1 MHREIRNKLERIA
14 KRFRSQVLAWLLI
27 GLWGVFLALLL
38 GRLTQTGN
46 ALAGS
51 FSWGLLLA
59 TAIGGYLLFFLWTR
73 FGYRDLG
80 SVAQRIERRFPDI
93 DQKLLTAIEPIK
105 PNESEFLRS
114 KLIEETLLHAQSQ
127 HWEKVVPKW
136 KLGMLWSLQ
145 WLLLSATIAAS
156 WMLHTKSTGVLN
168 ASDSSGNRGFEW
180 IVEPGSTQIEKG
192 SDLLVSVRF
201 SNDFSDDL
209 LLIAESPSGE
219 SQSARMQRSLRDP
232 IASAT
237 IRKIKEPFR
246 YRIESVSKDSERF
259 EVEVFEHPAVLQSD
273 ASIQSPAYAQQD
285 DKTISNT
292 RRVSIVDG
300 AQIRWSL
307 KLNKPV
313 VSAEWIDEN
322 GQSTLLEGNPQ
333 NPTEYSI
340 RNTPTE
346 SMRYRLKLTDAEGR
360 SEKTAEEFVVKIIP
374 NREPELKLISA
385 IDQRVSAIQEM
396 IVGARVQ
403 DDFGIHRTGIRVSVG
418 DSEPSDV
425 ELISPGEST
434 TKKTELQHLID
445 LESLQAKADQLVT
458 YHFWT
463 EDLDR
468 DGQPRRIESEMY
480 FAEVRPFEETFREAD
495 ASATQ
500 QRQEQQQQQGS
511 ESGQQAE
518 ELAELQKKILSATW
532 NLLRGIPK
540 SSTDASRSIQEQ
552 LPILLESQNQALEQ
566 TEALKEQLQAPNAA
580 QDLLKVQ
587 SSMREAIAEL
597 NQSGSETPSIALRGA
612 IKQMRGAYEGLL
624 RLRAREHEVS
634 QSQQQQ
640 PSSQRSQ
647 SASQRNRQEQI
658 QQLQLEQDPSR
669 YEEESQPMTEEAN
682 SEREMRQVMNRLDEL
697 ARRQEDLNE
706 QVRELDLALQ
716 SAKDEQEKKELEER
730 LEQLREDQQE
740 LVEDAD
746 ELLERMNEPE
756 SRNALEESRREIENA
771 REQMQQSERQLREAQ
786 PSAALNSGTR
796 AEQSVDQTR
805 EQLREQ
811 SSESLQRDVQK
822 LIEQAQNV
830 AKNQAELERQLREQA
845 NLPARDPESTTNGL
859 DPNEPAPNEPTRNE
873 PTRNEP
879 EANSLR
885 RESLLRSDA
894 ELNQQENLPERNL
907 EDWKQQKQQYLDL
920 LNRIK
925 DTVEQAEGSEP
936 LLAEQ
941 LYETYRDASRLP
953 TEQRLDRIPMMI
965 ERGMEQPAVEESGEV
980 SKELQ
985 GLRERIEN
993 SAQSVLG
1000 SEEESLR
1007 RAIKE
1012 IDQANRAIESEI
1024 EQRLGQDSSQDA
1036 NAMQPPE
1043 SQPSQ
1048 GQPSEGQPREGQ
1060 PSQGQPREGQPRE
1073 GQPSQGQPSE
1083 GQPSEGQPREGQP
1096 REGQPSEGQPR
1107 EGQPREGQPSEGQP
1121 SQGQPPESQPREGQ
1135 PREGQ
1140 PRQAR
1145 SSSQA
1150 REPSPRSA
1158 LEALEERMQRAGG
1171 GGGLESSSPLMGE
1184 DYAQWTDRLRDI
1196 EELVRDPELK
1206 AEAARVRE
1214 AARDFRKEYKRHSK
1228 EPQWELVKK
1237 LISNPLQELQ
1247 RRVQEELI
1255 RKTAKENELVPLDR
1269 DPVPDRFR
1277 SELDRYFERLGGEQ
1291 TK

>member
-1 MHREIRNKLERIA
+1 MHREIRSKLEQIA

-46 ALAGS
+46 AIAGS
-51 FSWGLLLA
+51 FSWGLLFA
-59 TAIGGYLLFFLWTR
+59 TAMGGYLLFFLWTR

-114 KLIEETLLHAQSQ
+114 KLIEETLLHAQAQ
-127 HWEKVVPKW
+127 HWENIVPKW
-136 KLGMLWSLQ
+136 KLGTLWSLQ
-145 WLLLSATIAAS
+145 WLLLIATIAAS
-156 WMLHTKSTGVLN
+156 WMLHTKSTSVLN
-168 ASDSSGNRGFEW
+168 ASDRSAIRGFEW

-192 SDLLVSVRF
+192 ADLLVSVRF
-201 SNDFSDDL
+201 SDDFSDDL

-219 SQSARMQRSLRDP
+219 SQSVSMQRSLRDP

-237 IRKIKEPFR
+237 IRKVKEPLR
-246 YRIESVSKDSERF
+246 YRIESVSKNSERF
-259 EVEVFEHPAVLQSD
+259 DVGVFEHPAVLQSD
-273 ASIQSPAYAQQD
+273 ASIQSPTYAQQD

-340 RNTPTE
+340 RNRPAE

-385 IDQRVSAIQEM
+385 VDQRVSAIQEM

-418 DSEPSDV
+418 DSETSDI
-425 ELISPGEST
+425 ELSSPGEP
-434 TKKTELQHLID
+434 TKKKNELQHLID

-511 ESGQQAE
+511 ESAQQAD

-540 SSTDASRSIQEQ
+540 SNPDASQSIQEQ
-552 LPILLESQNQALEQ
+552 MPILLESQNQALEQ

-580 QDLLKVQ
+580 QDLFKVQ

-597 NQSGSETPSIALRGA
+597 NHTRSETPSLSLRGA

-640 PSSQRSQ
+640 SSSQRSQ

-669 YEEESQPMTEEAN
+669 YEEESQPMTEEAS

-756 SRNALEESRREIENA
+756 SRNALEESRRQIENA

-811 SSESLQRDVQK
+811 SSESLQRDVEQ
-822 LIEQAQNV
+822 LIEQAQKV

-845 NLPARDPESTTNGL
+845 NLPARDPESDTNGP
-859 DPNEPAPNEPTRNE
+859 DRSEPTRS
-873 PTRNEP
+873 EP
-879 EANSLR
+879 EASSPR

-894 ELNQQENLPERNL
+894 ELNQDGNLPERNL
-907 EDWKQQKQQYLDL
+907 QDWKEQKQQYLDL

-993 SAQSVLG
+993 SSQSVVG

-1024 EQRLGQDSSQDA
+1024 EQRLEQEGSQDT
-1036 NAMQPPE
+1036 NAM
-1043 SQPSQ
+1043 
-1048 GQPSEGQPREGQ
+1048 QPSEGQPR
-1060 PSQGQPREGQPRE
+1060 
-1073 GQPSQGQPSE
+1073 
-1083 GQPSEGQPREGQP
+1083 
-1096 REGQPSEGQPR
+1096 EGQPR

-1121 SQGQPPESQPREGQ
+1121 SES
-1135 PREGQ
+1135 
-1140 PRQAR
+1140 R
-1145 SSSQA
+1145 SSSAA
-1150 REPSPRSA
+1150 REPSLRSA
-1158 LEALEERMQRAGG
+1158 LDALEERMQRAGG

-1247 RRVQEELI
+1247 RRVQEELV

>member
-1 MHREIRNKLERIA
+1 
-14 KRFRSQVLAWLLI
+14 
-27 GLWGVFLALLL
+27 
-38 GRLTQTGN
+38 
-46 ALAGS
+46 
-51 FSWGLLLA
+51 
-59 TAIGGYLLFFLWTR
+59 
-73 FGYRDLG
+73 
-80 SVAQRIERRFPDI
+80 
-93 DQKLLTAIEPIK
+93 
-105 PNESEFLRS
+105 
-114 KLIEETLLHAQSQ
+114 
-127 HWEKVVPKW
+127 
-136 KLGMLWSLQ
+136 
-145 WLLLSATIAAS
+145 
-156 WMLHTKSTGVLN
+156 
-168 ASDSSGNRGFEW
+168 
-180 IVEPGSTQIEKG
+180 
-192 SDLLVSVRF
+192 
-201 SNDFSDDL
+201 
-209 LLIAESPSGE
+209 
-219 SQSARMQRSLRDP
+219 
-232 IASAT
+232 
-237 IRKIKEPFR
+237 
-246 YRIESVSKDSERF
+246 
-259 EVEVFEHPAVLQSD
+259 
-273 ASIQSPAYAQQD
+273 
-285 DKTISNT
+285 
-292 RRVSIVDG
+292 
-300 AQIRWSL
+300 
-307 KLNKPV
+307 
-313 VSAEWIDEN
+313 
-322 GQSTLLEGNPQ
+322 
-333 NPTEYSI
+333 
-340 RNTPTE
+340 
-346 SMRYRLKLTDAEGR
+346 
-360 SEKTAEEFVVKIIP
+360 
-374 NREPELKLISA
+374 
-385 IDQRVSAIQEM
+385 
-396 IVGARVQ
+396 
-403 DDFGIHRTGIRVSVG
+403 
-418 DSEPSDV
+418 
-425 ELISPGEST
+425 
-434 TKKTELQHLID
+434 
-445 LESLQAKADQLVT
+445 
-458 YHFWT
+458 
-463 EDLDR
+463 
-468 DGQPRRIESEMY
+468 
-480 FAEVRPFEETFREAD
+480 
-495 ASATQ
+495 
-500 QRQEQQQQQGS
+500 
-511 ESGQQAE
+511 
-518 ELAELQKKILSATW
+518 
-532 NLLRGIPK
+532 
-540 SSTDASRSIQEQ
+540 
-552 LPILLESQNQALEQ
+552 
-566 TEALKEQLQAPNAA
+566 
-580 QDLLKVQ
+580 
-587 SSMREAIAEL
+587 MREAIAEL

-669 YEEESQPMTEEAN
+669 YEEESQPMSEEAN
-682 SEREMRQVMNRLDEL
+682 SERERRQVMNRLDEL

-756 SRNALEESRREIENA
+756 SRIALEESRRQIENA

-811 SSESLQRDVQK
+811 SSESLQRDVQM

-830 AKNQAELERQLREQA
+830 TKNQAELERQLREQA
-845 NLPARDPESTTNGL
+845 NLPARDPESNTNGL
-859 DPNEPAPNEPTRNE
+859 DPNEPA
-873 PTRNEP
+873 RNEP
-879 EANSLR
+879 EASSPR

-894 ELNQQENLPERNL
+894 ELNQDGTLPERNL

-1007 RAIKE
+1007 RAIME

-1024 EQRLGQDSSQDA
+1024 EQRLGQDSSQDTD
-1036 NAMQPPE
+1036 AM
-1043 SQPSQ
+1043 
-1048 GQPSEGQPREGQ
+1048 
-1060 PSQGQPREGQPRE
+1060 QPREGQPRE
-1073 GQPSQGQPSE
+1073 GQLSE
-1083 GQPSEGQPREGQP
+1083 GQPGEAR
-1096 REGQPSEGQPR
+1096 
-1107 EGQPREGQPSEGQP
+1107 
-1121 SQGQPPESQPREGQ
+1121 
-1135 PREGQ
+1135 
-1140 PRQAR
+1140 R
-1145 SSSQA
+1145 SSASG
-1150 REPSPRSA
+1150 ESSPRSA
-1158 LEALEERMQRAGG
+1158 LDALEERMQRAGG

>member
-1 MHREIRNKLERIA
+1 MHREIRNKLEQIA

-27 GLWGVFLALLL
+27 GLWSVFLALLL

-46 ALAGS
+46 AIAGS
-51 FSWGLLLA
+51 FSWGLLVA
-59 TAIGGYLLFFLWTR
+59 TAIGGYVLFFLWTR

-127 HWEKVVPKW
+127 HWETVVPKW
-136 KLGMLWSLQ
+136 KLGTLWSLQ
-145 WLLLSATIAAS
+145 WLLLGATIAAS
-156 WMLHTKSTGVLN
+156 WMLQTKSTGVLN
-168 ASDSSGNRGFEW
+168 ASDRSGIRGFEW
-180 IVEPGSTQIEKG
+180 TVEPGSTQIEKG

-201 SNDFSDDL
+201 SDDFSDDL

-219 SQSARMQRSLRDP
+219 SQSVRMQRSLRDP

-237 IRKIKEPFR
+237 IRKIKEPLR
-246 YRIESVSKDSERF
+246 YRIESVSKNSERF
-259 EVEVFEHPAVLQSD
+259 EVGVFEHPAVLQSD

-313 VSAEWIDEN
+313 VSAEWIDEK

-333 NPTEYSI
+333 NLIEYSI
-340 RNTPTE
+340 GNAPTE

-385 IDQRVSAIQEM
+385 VDQRVSAIQEM

-434 TKKTELQHLID
+434 KKKSELQHLID

-480 FAEVRPFEETFREAD
+480 FAEVRPFEETFRETD

-511 ESGQQAE
+511 ESAQQAE

-540 SSTDASRSIQEQ
+540 SNTDARQSIQEQ

-640 PSSQRSQ
+640 SSSQKSQ

-658 QQLQLEQDPSR
+658 QQLRLEQDPSR

-716 SAKDEQEKKELEER
+716 SAKDEQEKKELQER

-756 SRNALEESRREIENA
+756 SRNALEESRRQIENA

-811 SSESLQRDVQK
+811 SSESLQRDVQQ
-822 LIEQAQNV
+822 LIEQAQKV
-830 AKNQAELERQLREQA
+830 TKNQAELERQLREQA
-845 NLPARDPESTTNGL
+845 NLPARDPESNTNGP
-859 DPNEPAPNEPTRNE
+859 DRNEPTRNE

-879 EANSLR
+879 EANSPR

-894 ELNQQENLPERNL
+894 ELNQDGNLPERSL
-907 EDWKQQKQQYLDL
+907 EDWKEQKQQYLDL
-920 LNRIK
+920 MNRIK

-985 GLRERIEN
+985 GLRERIEK
-993 SAQSVLG
+993 STQSVLG

-1024 EQRLGQDSSQDA
+1024 EQRLGQDGSQDA
-1036 NAMQPPE
+1036 NAM
-1043 SQPSQ
+1043 
-1048 GQPSEGQPREGQ
+1048 QPSEGQPREGQ
-1060 PSQGQPREGQPRE
+1060 PS
-1073 GQPSQGQPSE
+1073 
-1083 GQPSEGQPREGQP
+1083 
-1096 REGQPSEGQPR
+1096 
-1107 EGQPREGQPSEGQP
+1107 
-1121 SQGQPPESQPREGQ
+1121 ES
-1135 PREGQ
+1135 
-1140 PRQAR
+1140 R
-1145 SSSQA
+1145 SSSAA
-1150 REPSPRSA
+1150 REPSLRSA
-1158 LEALEERMQRAGG
+1158 LDALEERRQRAGG

-1214 AARDFRKEYKRHSK
+1214 VARDFRKEYKRHSK

-1237 LISNPLQELQ
+1237 MISNPLQELQ
-1247 RRVQEELI
+1247 RRVQEELV

>member
-27 GLWGVFLALLL
+27 VLWGVFLALLL

-46 ALAGS
+46 AIAGS
-51 FSWGLLLA
+51 FSLGFLVA
-59 TAIGGYLLFFLWTR
+59 TAIGGCLLFFLWTR

-80 SVAQRIERRFPDI
+80 SVAQRIESRFPDI

-114 KLIEETLLHAQSQ
+114 KLIEETLLQAQSQ

-136 KLGMLWSLQ
+136 KLGTLWSLQ
-145 WLLLSATIAAS
+145 WMLLGATIVAS

-168 ASDSSGNRGFEW
+168 ASDRTGSRGFEW
-180 IVEPGSTQIEKG
+180 TVEPGSTQIEKG

-201 SNDFSDDL
+201 SDDFSDDL

-219 SQSARMQRSLRDP
+219 SQSVRMQRSLRDP

-237 IRKIKEPFR
+237 IRKIKEPLR
-246 YRIESVSKDSERF
+246 YRIESVSKNSERF

-340 RNTPTE
+340 RNTPME
-346 SMRYRLKLTDAEGR
+346 SMRYRLKLTDAQGR

-385 IDQRVSAIQEM
+385 VDQRVSAIQEM
-396 IVGARVQ
+396 VVGARVQ
-403 DDFGIHRTGIRVSVG
+403 DDFGIHRTGIRISVG
-418 DSEPSDV
+418 DSEPSDI
-425 ELISPGEST
+425 ELSSPGEPIK
-434 TKKTELQHLID
+434 KKTELQHLID

-480 FAEVRPFEETFREAD
+480 FAEVRPFEETFRETD

-540 SSTDASRSIQEQ
+540 SSTDAPQSVQEQ

-669 YEEESQPMTEEAN
+669 YEEESQPMSEEAN
-682 SEREMRQVMNRLDEL
+682 SERERRQVMNRLDEL

-756 SRNALEESRREIENA
+756 SRIALEESRRQIENA

-845 NLPARDPESTTNGL
+845 NLPARDPESNTNGL
-859 DPNEPAPNEPTRNE
+859 DPNEPA
-873 PTRNEP
+873 RNEP
-879 EANSLR
+879 EASSPR

-894 ELNQQENLPERNL
+894 ELNQDGTLPERNL

-1007 RAIKE
+1007 RAIME

-1024 EQRLGQDSSQDA
+1024 EQRLGQDSSQDTD
-1036 NAMQPPE
+1036 AM
-1043 SQPSQ
+1043 
-1048 GQPSEGQPREGQ
+1048 
-1060 PSQGQPREGQPRE
+1060 QPREGQPRE
-1073 GQPSQGQPSE
+1073 GQPGE
-1083 GQPSEGQPREGQP
+1083 AR
-1096 REGQPSEGQPR
+1096 
-1107 EGQPREGQPSEGQP
+1107 
-1121 SQGQPPESQPREGQ
+1121 
-1135 PREGQ
+1135 
-1140 PRQAR
+1140 R
-1145 SSSQA
+1145 SSASG
-1150 REPSPRSA
+1150 ESSPRSA
-1158 LEALEERMQRAGG
+1158 LDALEERMQRAGG

-1237 LISNPLQELQ
+1237 MISNPLQELQ

>member
-1 MHREIRNKLERIA
+1 MHREIRNKLEPIA

-93 DQKLLTAIEPIK
+93 DQQLLTAIEPIK

-127 HWEKVVPKW
+127 HWDTVVPRW
-136 KLGMLWSLQ
+136 KLGTLWSLQ
-145 WLLLSATIAAS
+145 WILLGATIAAS
-156 WMLHTKSTGVLN
+156 WMLHTKSTSVLN
-168 ASDSSGNRGFEW
+168 ASDRSGIRGFEW

-201 SNDFSDDL
+201 SDDFSDDL
-209 LLIAESPSGE
+209 LLIAESPGGE
-219 SQSARMQRSLRDP
+219 SQSVSMQRSLRDP

-237 IRKIKEPFR
+237 IRKVKEPLR
-246 YRIESVSKDSERF
+246 YRIESISKNSERF
-259 EVEVFEHPAVLQSD
+259 EVGVFEHPAVLQSD
-273 ASIQSPAYAQQD
+273 ASIQSPTYAQQD

-322 GQSTLLEGNPQ
+322 GQSALLEGNPQ

-360 SEKTAEEFVVKIIP
+360 SEKTAEEFVVKVIP

-385 IDQRVSAIQEM
+385 VDQRVSAIQEM

-403 DDFGIHRTGIRVSVG
+403 DDFGIHRTGIRISVG
-418 DSEPSDV
+418 DSEPSDI
-425 ELISPGEST
+425 ELSSPGEP
-434 TKKTELQHLID
+434 TKKKNELQHLID

-540 SSTDASRSIQEQ
+540 SSTDASQSVQEQ

-566 TEALKEQLQAPNAA
+566 TEALKERLQAPNAA
-580 QDLLKVQ
+580 QDLVKVQ
-587 SSMREAIAEL
+587 SSMREAISEL
-597 NQSGSETPSIALRGA
+597 NQSGSETPSSALRGA
-612 IKQMRGAYEGLL
+612 IQQMRGAYEGLL

-640 PSSQRSQ
+640 SSSQRSQ

-682 SEREMRQVMNRLDEL
+682 SERERRQVMNRLDEL

-746 ELLERMNEPE
+746 ELLERMNESE
-756 SRNALEESRREIENA
+756 SRNALEESRRQIENA

-822 LIEQAQNV
+822 LIEQAQKV
-830 AKNQAELERQLREQA
+830 AKNQAELESQLREQA
-845 NLPARDPESTTNGL
+845 NLPARDPETTTNGP
-859 DPNEPAPNEPTRNE
+859 DRNE
-873 PTRNEP
+873 PTRSEP
-879 EANSLR
+879 EANSPR

-894 ELNQQENLPERNL
+894 ELNQDGNLPERNL
-907 EDWKQQKQQYLDL
+907 EDWKEQKQQYLDL

-965 ERGMEQPAVEESGEV
+965 QRGMEQPAVEESGEV

-1012 IDQANRAIESEI
+1012 IDRANRAIESEI
-1024 EQRLGQDSSQDA
+1024 EQRLGQDSSQDT
-1036 NAMQPPE
+1036 NAMQPRE
-1043 SQPSQ
+1043 R
-1048 GQPSEGQPREGQ
+1048 QPREGQ
-1060 PSQGQPREGQPRE
+1060 PSE
-1073 GQPSQGQPSE
+1073 GQPSE

-1096 REGQPSEGQPR
+1096 REGQPR
-1107 EGQPREGQPSEGQP
+1107 EGQPREGQPSE
-1121 SQGQPPESQPREGQ
+1121 
-1135 PREGQ
+1135 
-1140 PRQAR
+1140 AR
-1145 SSSQA
+1145 SSSA
-1150 REPSPRSA
+1150 SGESSLRSA
-1158 LEALEERMQRAGG
+1158 LDALEERMQRAGG

-1247 RRVQEELI
+1247 RRVQEELV

>member
-27 GLWGVFLALLL
+27 VLWGVFLALLL

-46 ALAGS
+46 AIAGS
-51 FSWGLLLA
+51 FSLGFLVA
-59 TAIGGYLLFFLWTR
+59 TAIGGCLLFFLWTR

-80 SVAQRIERRFPDI
+80 SVAQRIESRFPDI

-127 HWEKVVPKW
+127 HWETVVPKW
-136 KLGMLWSLQ
+136 KLGTLWSLQ
-145 WLLLSATIAAS
+145 WMLLGATIVAS

-168 ASDSSGNRGFEW
+168 ASDRTGSRGFEW
-180 IVEPGSTQIEKG
+180 TVEPGSTQIEKG

-201 SNDFSDDL
+201 SDDFSDDL

-219 SQSARMQRSLRDP
+219 SQSVRMQRSLRDP

-237 IRKIKEPFR
+237 IRKIKEPLR
-246 YRIESVSKDSERF
+246 YRIESVSKNSERF

-340 RNTPTE
+340 RNTPME
-346 SMRYRLKLTDAEGR
+346 SMRYRLKLTDAQGR

-385 IDQRVSAIQEM
+385 VDQRVSAIQEM
-396 IVGARVQ
+396 VVGARVQ
-403 DDFGIHRTGIRVSVG
+403 DDFGIHRTGIRISVG
-418 DSEPSDV
+418 DSEPSDI
-425 ELISPGEST
+425 ELSSPGEPIK
-434 TKKTELQHLID
+434 KKTELQHLID

-480 FAEVRPFEETFREAD
+480 FAEVRPFEETFRETD

-540 SSTDASRSIQEQ
+540 SSTDAPQSVQEQ

-669 YEEESQPMTEEAN
+669 YEEESQPMSEEAN
-682 SEREMRQVMNRLDEL
+682 SERERRQVMNRLDEL

-756 SRNALEESRREIENA
+756 SRIALEESRRQIENA

-845 NLPARDPESTTNGL
+845 NLPARDPESNTNGL
-859 DPNEPAPNEPTRNE
+859 DPNEPA
-873 PTRNEP
+873 RNEP
-879 EANSLR
+879 EASSPR

-894 ELNQQENLPERNL
+894 ELNQDGTLPERNL

-1007 RAIKE
+1007 RAIME

-1024 EQRLGQDSSQDA
+1024 EQRLGQDSSQDTD
-1036 NAMQPPE
+1036 AMQP
-1043 SQPSQ
+1043 
-1048 GQPSEGQPREGQ
+1048 R
-1060 PSQGQPREGQPRE
+1060 
-1073 GQPSQGQPSE
+1073 
-1083 GQPSEGQPREGQP
+1083 EGQPREGQP
-1096 REGQPSEGQPR
+1096 REGQPREGQPR
-1107 EGQPREGQPSEGQP
+1107 EGQPREGQP
-1121 SQGQPPESQPREGQ
+1121 REGQ
-1135 PREGQ
+1135 PGEAR
-1140 PRQAR
+1140 R
-1145 SSSQA
+1145 SSASG
-1150 REPSPRSA
+1150 ESSPRSA
-1158 LEALEERMQRAGG
+1158 LDALEERMQRAGG

>member
-27 GLWGVFLALLL
+27 VLWGVFLALLL

-46 ALAGS
+46 AIAGS
-51 FSWGLLLA
+51 FSLGFLVA
-59 TAIGGYLLFFLWTR
+59 TAIGGCLLFFLWTR

-145 WLLLSATIAAS
+145 WMLLGATIVAS

-168 ASDSSGNRGFEW
+168 ASDRTGSRGFEW
-180 IVEPGSTQIEKG
+180 TVEPGSTQIEKG

-201 SNDFSDDL
+201 SDDFSDDL

-219 SQSARMQRSLRDP
+219 SQSVRMQRSLRDP

-237 IRKIKEPFR
+237 IRKIKEPLR
-246 YRIESVSKDSERF
+246 YRIESVSKNSERF

-340 RNTPTE
+340 RNTPME
-346 SMRYRLKLTDAEGR
+346 SMRYRLKLTDAQGR

-385 IDQRVSAIQEM
+385 VDQRVSAIQEM
-396 IVGARVQ
+396 VVGARVQ
-403 DDFGIHRTGIRVSVG
+403 DDFGIHRTGIRISVG
-418 DSEPSDV
+418 DSEPSDI
-425 ELISPGEST
+425 ELSSPGEPIK
-434 TKKTELQHLID
+434 KKTELQHLID

-480 FAEVRPFEETFREAD
+480 FAEVRPFEETFRETD

-540 SSTDASRSIQEQ
+540 SSTDAPQSVQEQ

-669 YEEESQPMTEEAN
+669 YEEESQPMSEEAN
-682 SEREMRQVMNRLDEL
+682 SERERRQVMNRLDEL

-756 SRNALEESRREIENA
+756 SRIALEESRRQIENA

-845 NLPARDPESTTNGL
+845 NLPARDPESNTNGL
-859 DPNEPAPNEPTRNE
+859 DPNEPA
-873 PTRNEP
+873 RNEP
-879 EANSLR
+879 EASSPR

-894 ELNQQENLPERNL
+894 ELNQDGTLPERNL

-1007 RAIKE
+1007 RAIME

-1024 EQRLGQDSSQDA
+1024 EQRLGQDSSQDTD
-1036 NAMQPPE
+1036 AMQP
-1043 SQPSQ
+1043 
-1048 GQPSEGQPREGQ
+1048 R
-1060 PSQGQPREGQPRE
+1060 
-1073 GQPSQGQPSE
+1073 
-1083 GQPSEGQPREGQP
+1083 EGQPREGQP
-1096 REGQPSEGQPR
+1096 REGQPREGQPR
-1107 EGQPREGQPSEGQP
+1107 EGQPREGQPGEA
-1121 SQGQPPESQPREGQ
+1121 R
-1135 PREGQ
+1135 
-1140 PRQAR
+1140 R
-1145 SSSQA
+1145 SSASG
-1150 REPSPRSA
+1150 ESSPRSA
-1158 LEALEERMQRAGG
+1158 LDALEERMQRAGG

-1237 LISNPLQELQ
+1237 MISNPLQELQ

>member
-1 MHREIRNKLERIA
+1 MHREIRNKLEQIA

-27 GLWGVFLALLL
+27 GYWGIFLALLL
-38 GRLTQTGN
+38 RRLTQTGN
-46 ALAGS
+46 ATAGS
-51 FSWGLLLA
+51 FSWGLLGA
-59 TAIGGYLLFFLWTR
+59 TAIGGYVLFFLWTR

-80 SVAQRIERRFPDI
+80 SVAQRVERQFPDI

-127 HWEKVVPKW
+127 HWETVVPKW
-136 KLGMLWSLQ
+136 KLGTLWSLQ
-145 WLLLSATIAAS
+145 WMLLGATIASS
-156 WMLHTKSTGVLN
+156 WMLYTKSTSVLN
-168 ASDSSGNRGFEW
+168 TSDRSGIRGFEW
-180 IVEPGSTQIEKG
+180 MVEPGSTQIEKG

-201 SNDFSDDL
+201 SDDFSDDL

-219 SQSARMQRSLRDP
+219 SQSVSMQRSLRDP

-237 IRKIKEPFR
+237 IRKIKEPLR
-246 YRIESVSKDSERF
+246 YRIESVSKNSERF
-259 EVEVFEHPAVLQSD
+259 EVGVFEHPAVLQSD

-322 GQSTLLEGNPQ
+322 GQSTPLEGNPQ
-333 NPTEYSI
+333 NLTEYSI
-340 RNTPTE
+340 RNAPTE
-346 SMRYRLKLTDAEGR
+346 SMRYRLKLTDSEGR

-374 NREPELKLISA
+374 NRAPDLKLISA
-385 IDQRVSAIQEM
+385 VDQRVSAIQEM

-418 DSEPSDV
+418 DSEPSDI
-425 ELISPGEST
+425 ELSSPGEST
-434 TKKTELQHLID
+434 KKKTELQHLID

-480 FAEVRPFEETFREAD
+480 FAEVRPFEEIFRETD

-500 QRQEQQQQQGS
+500 QRQAQQQQGS
-511 ESGQQAE
+511 ESAQQAE

-540 SSTDASRSIQEQ
+540 SNPEASQSIQEQ

-597 NQSGSETPSIALRGA
+597 NQTGSETPSVALRGA

-640 PSSQRSQ
+640 SSNQKSQ
-647 SASQRNRQEQI
+647 SASERNRQEQI

-669 YEEESQPMTEEAN
+669 YEEESQPMTEVEN
-682 SEREMRQVMNRLDEL
+682 SQREMRQVMNRLDEL

-716 SAKDEQEKKELEER
+716 SAKDEQEKKELQER

-740 LVEDAD
+740 LVQDAD

-756 SRNALEESRREIENA
+756 SRNALEESRRQIENA

-811 SSESLQRDVQK
+811 SSESLQRDVQQ
-822 LIEQAQNV
+822 LIEQAQKV

-845 NLPARDPESTTNGL
+845 NLPARDPESKTNGP
-859 DPNEPAPNEPTRNE
+859 DRSEPTHSA
-873 PTRNEP
+873 PTTSEP
-879 EANSLR
+879 EANSPR

-894 ELNQQENLPERNL
+894 ELNQEGNVPERNL
-907 EDWKQQKQQYLDL
+907 EDWKEQKQRYLDL

-941 LYETYRDASRLP
+941 LYETYRDASRSP

-993 SAQSVLG
+993 STQSVLG

-1024 EQRLGQDSSQDA
+1024 EQRLGQNSSQDA
-1036 NAMQPPE
+1036 NAMQPRQG
-1043 SQPSQ
+1043 QPRQ
-1048 GQPSEGQPREGQ
+1048 GQPSQGQ

-1073 GQPSQGQPSE
+1073 GQPREGQPRQGQPSQGQPSE
-1083 GQPSEGQPREGQP
+1083 GQPSEGQP
-1096 REGQPSEGQPR
+1096 SE
-1107 EGQPREGQPSEGQP
+1107 
-1121 SQGQPPESQPREGQ
+1121 
-1135 PREGQ
+1135 
-1140 PRQAR
+1140 AR

-1171 GGGLESSSPLMGE
+1171 GGGLESSAPLMGE

-1206 AEAARVRE
+1206 AQAARVRE

-1237 LISNPLQELQ
+1237 MISNPLQELQ
-1247 RRVQEELI
+1247 RRVQEELV

-1277 SELDRYFERLGGEQ
+1277 SELDSYFERLGGEQ
-1291 TK
+1291 NK

>member
-1 MHREIRNKLERIA
+1 MHREIRNKLEQIA

-27 GLWGVFLALLL
+27 GYWGILLALLL

-46 ALAGS
+46 ATAGS
-51 FSWGLLLA
+51 FSWGLLGA
-59 TAIGGYLLFFLWTR
+59 TAIGGYVLFFLWTR

-80 SVAQRIERRFPDI
+80 SVAQRVERQFPDI

-127 HWEKVVPKW
+127 HWETVVPKW
-136 KLGMLWSLQ
+136 KLGTLWSLQ
-145 WLLLSATIAAS
+145 WMLLGATIASS
-156 WMLHTKSTGVLN
+156 WMLYTKSTSVLN
-168 ASDSSGNRGFEW
+168 TSDRSGIRGFEW
-180 IVEPGSTQIEKG
+180 MVEPGSTQIEKG

-201 SNDFSDDL
+201 SDDFSDDL

-219 SQSARMQRSLRDP
+219 SQSVSMQRSLRDP

-237 IRKIKEPFR
+237 IRKIKEPLR
-246 YRIESVSKDSERF
+246 YRIESVSKNSERF
-259 EVEVFEHPAVLQSD
+259 EVGVFEHPAVLQSD

-322 GQSTLLEGNPQ
+322 GQSTPLEGNPQ
-333 NPTEYSI
+333 NLTEYSI
-340 RNTPTE
+340 RNAPTE
-346 SMRYRLKLTDAEGR
+346 SMRYRLKLTDSEGR

-374 NREPELKLISA
+374 NRAPDLKLISA
-385 IDQRVSAIQEM
+385 VDQRVSAIQEM

-418 DSEPSDV
+418 DSEPSDI
-425 ELISPGEST
+425 ELSSPGEPT
-434 TKKTELQHLID
+434 KKKTELQHLID

-480 FAEVRPFEETFREAD
+480 FAEVRPFEEIFRETD

-500 QRQEQQQQQGS
+500 QRQAQQQQGS
-511 ESGQQAE
+511 ESAQQAE

-540 SSTDASRSIQEQ
+540 SNPEASQSIQEQ

-597 NQSGSETPSIALRGA
+597 NQTGSETPSVALRGA

-640 PSSQRSQ
+640 SSNQKSQ
-647 SASQRNRQEQI
+647 SASERNRQEQI

-669 YEEESQPMTEEAN
+669 YEEESQPMTEEEN
-682 SEREMRQVMNRLDEL
+682 SQREMRQVMNRLDEL

-716 SAKDEQEKKELEER
+716 SAKDEQEKKELQER

-740 LVEDAD
+740 LVQDAD

-756 SRNALEESRREIENA
+756 SRNALEESRRQIENA

-811 SSESLQRDVQK
+811 SSESLQRDVQQ
-822 LIEQAQNV
+822 LIEQAQKV

-845 NLPARDPESTTNGL
+845 NLPARDPESKTNG
-859 DPNEPAPNEPTRNE
+859 PGRSEPTTSA
-873 PTRNEP
+873 PTPSEP
-879 EANSLR
+879 EANSPR

-894 ELNQQENLPERNL
+894 ELNQEGNVPERNL
-907 EDWKQQKQQYLDL
+907 EDWKEQKQRYLDL

-941 LYETYRDASRLP
+941 LYETYRDASRSP

-993 SAQSVLG
+993 STQSVLG

-1043 SQPSQ
+1043 
-1048 GQPSEGQPREGQ
+1048 
-1060 PSQGQPREGQPRE
+1060 

-1083 GQPSEGQPREGQP
+1083 
-1096 REGQPSEGQPR
+1096 
-1107 EGQPREGQPSEGQP
+1107 
-1121 SQGQPPESQPREGQ
+1121 
-1135 PREGQ
+1135 
-1140 PRQAR
+1140 AR

-1171 GGGLESSSPLMGE
+1171 GGGLESSAPLMGE

-1206 AEAARVRE
+1206 AQAARVRE

-1237 LISNPLQELQ
+1237 MISNPLQELQ
-1247 RRVQEELI
+1247 RRVQEELV

-1291 TK
+1291 NK

>member
-136 KLGMLWSLQ
+136 KLGTLWSLQ
-145 WLLLSATIAAS
+145 WLLLGATIAAS

-201 SNDFSDDL
+201 SDDFSDDL

-219 SQSARMQRSLRDP
+219 SQSASMQRSLRDP

-237 IRKIKEPFR
+237 IRKIKEPLR
-246 YRIESVSKDSERF
+246 YRIESISKNSERF
-259 EVEVFEHPAVLQSD
+259 EVGVFEHPAVLQSD

-340 RNTPTE
+340 RNTPME
-346 SMRYRLKLTDAEGR
+346 SMRYRLKLTDAQGR

-385 IDQRVSAIQEM
+385 VDQRVSAIQEM
-396 IVGARVQ
+396 VVGARVQ
-403 DDFGIHRTGIRVSVG
+403 DDFGIHRTGIRISVG
-418 DSEPSDV
+418 DSEPSDI

-445 LESLQAKADQLVT
+445 LEFLQAKADQLVT

-480 FAEVRPFEETFREAD
+480 FAEVRPFEETFRETD

-540 SSTDASRSIQEQ
+540 SSTDAPQSVQEQ

-669 YEEESQPMTEEAN
+669 YEEESQPMSEEAN
-682 SEREMRQVMNRLDEL
+682 SERERRQVMNRLDEL

-756 SRNALEESRREIENA
+756 SRIALEESRRQIENA

-811 SSESLQRDVQK
+811 SSESLQRDVQM

-845 NLPARDPESTTNGL
+845 NLPARDPESNTNGL
-859 DPNEPAPNEPTRNE
+859 DPNEPA
-873 PTRNEP
+873 RNEP
-879 EANSLR
+879 EASSPR

-894 ELNQQENLPERNL
+894 ELNQDGTLPERNL

-965 ERGMEQPAVEESGEV
+965 ERGMEQPAVEESSEV

-1024 EQRLGQDSSQDA
+1024 EQRLGQDSSQDTD
-1036 NAMQPPE
+1036 AMQP
-1043 SQPSQ
+1043 
-1048 GQPSEGQPREGQ
+1048 R
-1060 PSQGQPREGQPRE
+1060 
-1073 GQPSQGQPSE
+1073 
-1083 GQPSEGQPREGQP
+1083 EGQPREGQP
-1096 REGQPSEGQPR
+1096 REGQLSEGQLSEGQPGEAR
-1107 EGQPREGQPSEGQP
+1107 
-1121 SQGQPPESQPREGQ
+1121 
-1135 PREGQ
+1135 
-1140 PRQAR
+1140 R
-1145 SSSQA
+1145 SSASG
-1150 REPSPRSA
+1150 ESSPRSA
-1158 LEALEERMQRAGG
+1158 LDALEERMQRAGG

>member
-1 MHREIRNKLERIA
+1 
-14 KRFRSQVLAWLLI
+14 
-27 GLWGVFLALLL
+27 
-38 GRLTQTGN
+38 
-46 ALAGS
+46 
-51 FSWGLLLA
+51 
-59 TAIGGYLLFFLWTR
+59 
-73 FGYRDLG
+73 
-80 SVAQRIERRFPDI
+80 
-93 DQKLLTAIEPIK
+93 
-105 PNESEFLRS
+105 
-114 KLIEETLLHAQSQ
+114 
-127 HWEKVVPKW
+127 
-136 KLGMLWSLQ
+136 
-145 WLLLSATIAAS
+145 
-156 WMLHTKSTGVLN
+156 
-168 ASDSSGNRGFEW
+168 
-180 IVEPGSTQIEKG
+180 
-192 SDLLVSVRF
+192 
-201 SNDFSDDL
+201 
-209 LLIAESPSGE
+209 
-219 SQSARMQRSLRDP
+219 
-232 IASAT
+232 
-237 IRKIKEPFR
+237 
-246 YRIESVSKDSERF
+246 
-259 EVEVFEHPAVLQSD
+259 
-273 ASIQSPAYAQQD
+273 
-285 DKTISNT
+285 
-292 RRVSIVDG
+292 
-300 AQIRWSL
+300 
-307 KLNKPV
+307 
-313 VSAEWIDEN
+313 
-322 GQSTLLEGNPQ
+322 
-333 NPTEYSI
+333 
-340 RNTPTE
+340 
-346 SMRYRLKLTDAEGR
+346 
-360 SEKTAEEFVVKIIP
+360 
-374 NREPELKLISA
+374 
-385 IDQRVSAIQEM
+385 M

-500 QRQEQQQQQGS
+500 QRQEQQQQQQGS

-669 YEEESQPMTEEAN
+669 YEEESQPMSEEAN
-682 SEREMRQVMNRLDEL
+682 SERERRQVMNRLDEL

-756 SRNALEESRREIENA
+756 SRIALEESRRQIENA

-811 SSESLQRDVQK
+811 SSESLQRDVQM

-830 AKNQAELERQLREQA
+830 TKNQAELERQLREQA
-845 NLPARDPESTTNGL
+845 NLPARDPESNTNGL
-859 DPNEPAPNEPTRNE
+859 DPNEPA
-873 PTRNEP
+873 RNEP
-879 EANSLR
+879 EASSPR

-894 ELNQQENLPERNL
+894 ELNQDGTLPERNL

-1007 RAIKE
+1007 RAIME

-1024 EQRLGQDSSQDA
+1024 EQRLGQDSSQDTD
-1036 NAMQPPE
+1036 AM
-1043 SQPSQ
+1043 
-1048 GQPSEGQPREGQ
+1048 
-1060 PSQGQPREGQPRE
+1060 QPREGQPRE
-1073 GQPSQGQPSE
+1073 GQLSE
-1083 GQPSEGQPREGQP
+1083 GQPGEAR
-1096 REGQPSEGQPR
+1096 
-1107 EGQPREGQPSEGQP
+1107 
-1121 SQGQPPESQPREGQ
+1121 
-1135 PREGQ
+1135 
-1140 PRQAR
+1140 R
-1145 SSSQA
+1145 SSASG
-1150 REPSPRSA
+1150 ESSPRSA
-1158 LEALEERMQRAGG
+1158 LDALEERMQRAGG

>member
-1 MHREIRNKLERIA
+1 M
-14 KRFRSQVLAWLLI
+14 
-27 GLWGVFLALLL
+27 LL
-38 GRLTQTGN
+38 G
-46 ALAGS
+46 
-51 FSWGLLLA
+51 
-59 TAIGGYLLFFLWTR
+59 
-73 FGYRDLG
+73 
-80 SVAQRIERRFPDI
+80 
-93 DQKLLTAIEPIK
+93 
-105 PNESEFLRS
+105 
-114 KLIEETLLHAQSQ
+114 
-127 HWEKVVPKW
+127 
-136 KLGMLWSLQ
+136 
-145 WLLLSATIAAS
+145 ATIVAS

-168 ASDSSGNRGFEW
+168 ASDRTGSRGFEW
-180 IVEPGSTQIEKG
+180 TVEPGSTQIEKG

-201 SNDFSDDL
+201 SDDFSDDL

-219 SQSARMQRSLRDP
+219 SQSVRMQRSLRDP

-237 IRKIKEPFR
+237 IRKIKEPLR
-246 YRIESVSKDSERF
+246 YRIESVSKNSERF

-340 RNTPTE
+340 RNTPME
-346 SMRYRLKLTDAEGR
+346 SMRYRLKLTDAQGR

-385 IDQRVSAIQEM
+385 VDQRVSAIQEM
-396 IVGARVQ
+396 VVGARVQ
-403 DDFGIHRTGIRVSVG
+403 DDFGIHRTGIRISVG
-418 DSEPSDV
+418 DSEPSDI
-425 ELISPGEST
+425 ELSSPGEPIK
-434 TKKTELQHLID
+434 KKTELQHLID

-480 FAEVRPFEETFREAD
+480 FAEVRPFEETFRETD

-540 SSTDASRSIQEQ
+540 SSTDAPQSVQEQ

-669 YEEESQPMTEEAN
+669 YEEESQPMSEEAN
-682 SEREMRQVMNRLDEL
+682 SERERRQVMNRLDEL

-756 SRNALEESRREIENA
+756 SRIALEESRRQIENA

-845 NLPARDPESTTNGL
+845 NLPARDPESNTNGL
-859 DPNEPAPNEPTRNE
+859 DPNEPA
-873 PTRNEP
+873 RNEP
-879 EANSLR
+879 EASSPR

-894 ELNQQENLPERNL
+894 ELNQDGTLPERNL

-1007 RAIKE
+1007 RAIME

-1024 EQRLGQDSSQDA
+1024 EQRLGQDSSQDTD
-1036 NAMQPPE
+1036 AMQP
-1043 SQPSQ
+1043 
-1048 GQPSEGQPREGQ
+1048 R
-1060 PSQGQPREGQPRE
+1060 
-1073 GQPSQGQPSE
+1073 
-1083 GQPSEGQPREGQP
+1083 EGQPREGQP
-1096 REGQPSEGQPR
+1096 REGQPREGQPR
-1107 EGQPREGQPSEGQP
+1107 EGQPREGQPGEA
-1121 SQGQPPESQPREGQ
+1121 R
-1135 PREGQ
+1135 
-1140 PRQAR
+1140 R
-1145 SSSQA
+1145 SSASG
-1150 REPSPRSA
+1150 ESSPRSA
-1158 LEALEERMQRAGG
+1158 LDALEERMQRAGG

>member
-1 MHREIRNKLERIA
+1 MHREIRNKLEQIA

-51 FSWGLLLA
+51 FSWGLLVA
-59 TAIGGYLLFFLWTR
+59 TAIGGYVLFFLWTR

-127 HWEKVVPKW
+127 HWDTVVPRW
-136 KLGMLWSLQ
+136 KLGTLWSLQ
-145 WLLLSATIAAS
+145 WLLLGATIAAS
-156 WMLHTKSTGVLN
+156 WMLQTKSTGVLN
-168 ASDSSGNRGFEW
+168 ASDRSGIRGFEW
-180 IVEPGSTQIEKG
+180 TVEPGSTQIEKG

-201 SNDFSDDL
+201 SDDFSDDL
-209 LLIAESPSGE
+209 LLIAESPGGE
-219 SQSARMQRSLRDP
+219 SQSVSMQRSLRDP

-237 IRKIKEPFR
+237 IRKVKEPLR
-246 YRIESVSKDSERF
+246 YRIESISKNSERF
-259 EVEVFEHPAVLQSD
+259 EVAVFEHPAVLQSD
-273 ASIQSPAYAQQD
+273 ASIQSPTYAQQD

-322 GQSTLLEGNPQ
+322 GQSALLEGNPQ

-360 SEKTAEEFVVKIIP
+360 SEKTTEEFVVKVIP

-385 IDQRVSAIQEM
+385 VDQRVSAIQEM

-403 DDFGIHRTGIRVSVG
+403 DDFGIHRTGIRISVG
-418 DSEPSDV
+418 DSEPSDI
-425 ELISPGEST
+425 ELSSPGEP
-434 TKKTELQHLID
+434 TKKKNELQHLID

-468 DGQPRRIESEMY
+468 NGQPRRIESEMY
-480 FAEVRPFEETFREAD
+480 FAEVRPFEETFREVD

-500 QRQEQQQQQGS
+500 QRQEQQQQGS

-540 SSTDASRSIQEQ
+540 SSTDASQSVQEQ

-580 QDLLKVQ
+580 QDLFKVQ

-612 IKQMRGAYEGLL
+612 IQQMRGAYEGLL

-640 PSSQRSQ
+640 SSSQRSQ

-669 YEEESQPMTEEAN
+669 YEEESQPMTEEAS
-682 SEREMRQVMNRLDEL
+682 SERETRQVMNRLDEL

-756 SRNALEESRREIENA
+756 SRNALEESRRQIENA

-822 LIEQAQNV
+822 LIEQAQKV

-845 NLPARDPESTTNGL
+845 NLPARDSESTINGP
-859 DPNEPAPNEPTRNE
+859 DRSEPTRS
-873 PTRNEP
+873 EP
-879 EANSLR
+879 EANSPR

-894 ELNQQENLPERNL
+894 ELNQQENSPERNL
-907 EDWKQQKQQYLDL
+907 EDWKEQKQQYLDL

-965 ERGMEQPAVEESGEV
+965 QRGMEQPAVEESGEV

-1036 NAMQPPE
+1036 NAMQP
-1043 SQPSQ
+1043 
-1048 GQPSEGQPREGQ
+1048 
-1060 PSQGQPREGQPRE
+1060 REGQPRE
-1073 GQPSQGQPSE
+1073 GQPSEGQPSEGQPSEGQPSEGQPSEGQPSEGQPRE

-1107 EGQPREGQPSEGQP
+1107 EGQPREGQPREG
-1121 SQGQPPESQPREGQ
+1121 QPREGQ

-1140 PRQAR
+1140 PREGQPREGQPREGQPSEGQPSEARR
-1145 SSSQA
+1145 SSASG
-1150 REPSPRSA
+1150 ESSLRSA
-1158 LEALEERMQRAGG
+1158 LDALEERMQRAGG

-1184 DYAQWTDRLRDI
+1184 DYVQWTDRLRDI

-1255 RKTAKENELVPLDR
+1255 RKTAKENELVPLDS